1 MKYYIYHIYGKK
13 IGVTC
18 DLKDRLTRQQ
28 GYGYKEYEV
37 LDSSDNIDYISDKE
51 IELQKKFGYKV
62 DRQSYKELI
71 TKKLNKKLNK
81 MVLNVTEQT
90 TTFPY
95 PLNKLKGNL
104 MDTLGIKMENS
115 FGKYILTPDL
125 CEWIV
130 KNAKTSMFN
139 PARSYI
145 YNKAMDEYCKS
156 LGNKS
161 PAIEHKNQPEEVKV
175 EVPNVYDLI
184 RQWADERGIYRN
196 GDTKTQFV
204 KLMEEG
210 GELGRAI
217 LKNDRDEFI
226 DAIGDMMVVLTNL
239 AALEGLKV
247 EDCVVS
253 AYDVIKSR
261 HGQMVNGTFVK
272 EDTPFPR
279 SGSYPITGSNTSTTG
294 LAYTEVLSNN
304 SGNMIYGHPKN
315 TKITTTTL

>member
-1 MKYYIYHIYGKK
+1 MKYYLYHIFGKK

-37 LDSSDNIDYISDKE
+37 LDSSDDIDYISKKE
-51 IELQKKFGYKV
+51 IELQKKYGYKV

-71 TKKLNKKLNK
+71 TKSKLNK

-104 MDTLGIKMENS
+104 MDSLGVKMDNS
-115 FGKYILTPDL
+115 FGTYLLTNDL
-125 CEWIV
+125 CDWIV

-139 PARSYI
+139 PARSFI
-145 YNKAMDEYCKS
+145 YNKAMDEWCKS
-156 LGNKS
+156 LGSKS
-161 PAIEHKNQPEEVKV
+161 PAIEHKNQPEEVVVKA
-175 EVPNVYDLI
+175 PNVYDLI

-261 HGQMVNGTFVK
+261 HGKMVNGTFVK
-272 EDTPFPR
+272 EEKPFPKPNIYPPV
-279 SGSYPITGSNTSTTG
+279 SGTGYSHAVNNATSDMLNTQ
-294 LAYTEVLSNN
+294 
-304 SGNMIYGHPKN
+304 
-315 TKITTTTL
+315 TL